1 MKKWIDKDGK
11 FWDGTSIV
19 MDGMR
24 IFNPSDEQL
33 IAAGYTEYVEPEP
46 TPEKLLERAKQQK
59 LFEIDEYDRSDHVNA
74 IVVKAMS
81 GETVVNEF
89 ETWIDRET
97 RADYKNSLDAAELLG
112 RTEVT
117 PVFNGMPITLSVQVA
132 KVSLAQ
138 VQLYANQ
145 CYNVTEQHKAAVQ
158 ALETVEAV
166 EAFDITADYPERLV
180 FPVNIEQISNEE
192 VES

>member
-1 MKKWIDKDGK
+1 MKNWIDKDGN

-19 MDGMR
+19 LDGMR
-24 IFNPSDEQL
+24 IFNPTDEQM

-46 TPEKLLERAKQQK
+46 TPDELLERAKQQK
-59 LFEIDEYDRSDHVNA
+59 LFEIDEYDRSDSVNGFTVH
-74 IVVKAMS
+74 IMN

-117 PVFNGMPITLSVQVA
+117 PVFNGMPIILSVQVA

-158 ALETVEAV
+158 ALETLEAV
-166 EAFDITADYPERLV
+166 ESFDITAGYPSKLE
-180 FPVNIEQISNEE
+180 FPVNIEQISSEE
-192 VES
+192 EES